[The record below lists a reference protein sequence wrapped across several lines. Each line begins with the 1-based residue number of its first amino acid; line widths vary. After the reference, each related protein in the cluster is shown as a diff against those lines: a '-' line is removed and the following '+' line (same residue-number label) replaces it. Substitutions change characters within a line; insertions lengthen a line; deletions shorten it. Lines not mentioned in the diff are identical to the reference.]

1 MPVDV
6 KICGLTTAEAV
17 DAAVEGGA
25 RWVGFVFFPPS
36 PRSLTPAQA
45 APLAARVRDPVIRV
59 ALTVDAEDAVLD
71 AILAAVR
78 IDLLQLHG
86 DEPPARAAAIRAR
99 YGLPVMKALAI
110 TDAADLDRADAYAD
124 AVDRLLFD
132 ARPPPGAT
140 RPGGNARSF
149 DWSLLRRRSFA
160 RPWLLAGGL
169 DAGNLAAAVA
179 ASGARAVDV
188 SSGVE
193 AAPGVKSAVKI
204 RELLALARTLDAD
217 GPSFP
222 PSPQAGARPI

>member
-1 MPVDV
+1 MPVEV
-6 KICGLTTAEAV
+6 KICGLTTADAV

-25 RWVGFVFFPPS
+25 RYVGFVFFPPS
-36 PRSLTPAQA
+36 PRSLSPAAA
-45 APLAARVRDPVIRV
+45 APLAARVPDQVIRV
-59 ALTVDAEDAVLD
+59 ALTVDADDAFLD

-86 DEPPARAAAIRAR
+86 DESPARAAAIRAR
-99 YGLPVMKALAI
+99 YRLPVMKALPVAE
-110 TDAADLDRADAYAD
+110 AADLARADAYTD

-149 DWSLLRRRSFA
+149 DGSLLRRRSFA

-169 DAGNLAAAVA
+169 NADNLAAAVA
-179 ASGARAVDV
+179 ASGAAAVDV

-193 AAPGVKSAVKI
+193 VAPGVKSAAKI
-204 RELLALARTLDAD
+204 RELLALARTLDAG
-217 GPSFP
+217 GPPFP